1 MYIFSRKQITR
12 QTDYYDSKE
21 MQRKKAAFEQRIL
34 VSLKTGLVIEEQWQ
48 RVDWNTPRAQM
59 TSANKCW
66 IYSIHAM
73 GVNDDMEIVS
83 VEKPFDQLLN
93 ELVAAGEVII

>member
-12 QTDYYDSKE
+12 QSDYFDGT
-21 MQRKKAAFEQRIL
+21 QRKRASFEQRML
-34 VSLKTGLVIEEQWQ
+34 VSLKTGIVIEERWQW
-48 RVDWNTPRAQM
+48 VDRNTPRAQM

-73 GVNDDMEIVS
+73 GASDDMEIVS